1 MNFGLWVVLIYSFVS
16 LIISLFVHGRAM
28 ITKEQSS
35 VRIAHFIMFTNA
47 GLILACIV
55 MLLYWGR

>member
-1 MNFGLWVVLIYSFVS
+1 MSFGLWVVLIYSFMS
-16 LIISLFVHGRAM
+16 LIISLLIHGRAM
-28 ITKEQSS
+28 IAKEDSAT
-35 VRIAHFIMFTNA
+35 RIAHFIMFANA